1 MRKEDLSFMLH
12 QVKDNLPVVV
22 HIENEC
28 YYPIVEVTE
37 KDGFIILKCKDIKK
51 VEEI

>member
-12 QVKDNLPVVV
+12 QVKENKPVVV
-22 HIENEC
+22 HIEGEC
-28 YYPIVEVTE
+28 YYPIMEVTE
-37 KDGFIILKCKDIKK
+37 KDGHVILVCKDIKK